1 MNILYFLTPKNDVAY
16 LMDDFTVRQTL
27 EKMDSCRYAALPM
40 LSRDGLY
47 VGTVTEG
54 DLLRYLKE
62 ERFPSLRDMQGRC
75 IMEVPRCA
83 DNVPIKVYTAM
94 DELGATSLD
103 QNFVPVTDDRG
114 KFIGIV
120 TRKSIIRYYFEKTE
134 PRERTAAETL

>member
-16 LMDDFTVRQTL
+16 LMDDFTVRQAL
-27 EKMDSCRYAALPM
+27 EKMESCSYAALPM
-40 LSRDGLY
+40 LSKNGVY

-54 DLLRYLKE
+54 DLLRYFKQE
-62 ERFPSLRDMQGRC
+62 QFPSLQEMQRRC
-75 IMEVPRCA
+75 IMEVPRCS

-94 DELGATSLD
+94 DELVETSLD

-114 KFIGIV
+114 MFIGIV

-134 PRERTAAETL
+134 PRERPAAEAR